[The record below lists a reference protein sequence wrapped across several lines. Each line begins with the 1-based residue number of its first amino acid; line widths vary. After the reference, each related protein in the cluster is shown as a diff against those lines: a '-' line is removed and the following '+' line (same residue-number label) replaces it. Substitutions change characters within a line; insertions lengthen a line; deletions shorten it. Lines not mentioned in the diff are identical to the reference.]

1 MSAYWRFQ
9 FPLKETSE
17 NEYLLYIDVIKKDYS
32 DDFPKKKKGGSQK
45 QCSRLRTNGVIF
57 GSYNNFCLKCYIV
70 YFVLPRHI
78 ILNNLGQK
86 NEFKLKNAP
95 IAVNALIKNV
105 SHFHSL
111 LLAVK
116 KKKKKSQ
123 EEEFHAWECR
133 TIRRNI

>member
-1 MSAYWRFQ
+1 MLHKTNPKW
-9 FPLKETSE
+9 PLVEKTILLHCYKTSW
-17 NEYLLYIDVIKKDYS
+17 IGQ
-32 DDFPKKKKGGSQK
+32 KKGGGQK

-116 KKKKKSQ
+116 KKKKSQ

-133 TIRRNI
+133 TIRRNIWLWCCFLEV